1 MLYMDCVF
9 RAFNNT
15 KPIAGAVS
23 TNFSN
28 RHIDILYTARYSY
41 GEFYACRNGRRE
53 NGLKRTEKLQREC
66 RVERGEIAEGA
77 YLAYVTSALRPA

>member
-1 MLYMDCVF
+1 MLYIDCVF

-28 RHIDILYTARYSY
+28 RHIDTL
-41 GEFYACRNGRRE
+41 
-53 NGLKRTEKLQREC
+53 RTVRHPDEKFWIC
-66 RVERGEIAEGA
+66 KVERRGNADGTRGENAEGA